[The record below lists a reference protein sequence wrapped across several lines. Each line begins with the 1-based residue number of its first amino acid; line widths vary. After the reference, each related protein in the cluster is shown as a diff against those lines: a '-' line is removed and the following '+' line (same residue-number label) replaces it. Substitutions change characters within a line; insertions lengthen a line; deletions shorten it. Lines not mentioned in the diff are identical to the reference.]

1 LRLPAALFKRGKHR
15 VMNDIP
21 VEFSAIEKLIG
32 DTIKIHV
39 CVINLGSL
47 EIEMKGPK
55 MFYFLKNFL
64 GILEK

>member
-1 LRLPAALFKRGKHR
+1 
-15 VMNDIP
+15 MNDIP
-21 VEFSAIEKLIG
+21 IEFNAIEKLIG
-32 DTIKIHV
+32 DTIKIYI
-39 CVINLGSL
+39 CIIDLGSL